1 MLFKRPFSLRRAP
14 DLVAEPERLDL
25 RAAALRFLDEMA
37 VATFVLDREHRV
49 IVWNKACARLTGLD
63 ATAVIGTR
71 DHWKG
76 FYNLPRP
83 CLVDL
88 VLSGDTASVGAHYA
102 GHARQTGGAANLSA
116 ENWCDLPKGAR
127 LYLGIEACPILD
139 ETGAIVAAVE
149 TLHDMS
155 ALKSAEKAIAGER
168 AGVLTTFG
176 EALEKLAA

>member
-14 DLVAEPERLDL
+14 DLVAEPARLDL

-88 VLSGDTASVGAHYA
+88 VLSGDTASVGAKVLLTLLPFH
-102 GHARQTGGAANLSA
+102 HIRWHSRPFLSLFLPSPSLHLLKFLPSAASTSN
-116 ENWCDLPKGAR
+116 PFF
-127 LYLGIEACPILD
+127 PILPPCQASPK
-139 ETGAIVAAVE
+139 TG
-149 TLHDMS
+149 TS
-155 ALKSAEKAIAGER
+155 ASPVSAPHA
-168 AGVLTTFG
+168 
-176 EALEKLAA
+176 